1 MENKQLTNKELNKKI
16 DETIDNVIQTSR
28 DNSRSLVDLIY
39 EKAMQTLGDLFD
51 KNIDQFKQ
59 KIKERLS
66 INEKSKT

>member
-1 MENKQLTNKELNKKI
+1 MEKKQITNEDINKKI
-16 DETIDNVIQTSR
+16 DETIDNVIKTSR

-39 EKAMQTLGDLFD
+39 EKTMQTIGDLFD
-51 KNIDQFKQ
+51 KNIDQIKQ